1 MNIYFINNNIISIF
15 YNIERFTNID
25 YFYFINNNIKL
36 FNY

>member
-15 YNIERFTNID
+15 FNIEPFNNID
-25 YFYFINNNIKL
+25 YFYFINNDIKS